1 MTFIPIVI
9 SKTPMRSHL
18 ISCLLLMLLAGN
30 ASAQVWVITDSQ
42 HPVTGSASA
51 QRVIQLDAAQQAE
64 TELSA
69 NLPDDPQRATEL
81 VQQRLNQGGQALQQ
95 RLREAYQGIT
105 DAWSMGITTL
115 PAVVVDERYVVYG
128 ELDLDKALARIAQ
141 YRKENPR

>member
-1 MTFIPIVI
+1 MAFIPIVI

-18 ISCLLLMLLAGN
+18 ISCLLLFLLAGS
-30 ASAQVWVITDSQ
+30 ASAQVWVITDTR

-51 QRVIQLDAAQQAE
+51 HRVIQLNAAQQIE

-69 NLPDDPQRATEL
+69 NLPADPQRATAL
-81 VQQRLNQGGQALQQ
+81 VQQRLNQGGQTLQQ

-115 PAVVVDERYVVYG
+115 PAVVVEQRYVVYG
-128 ELDLDKALARIAQ
+128 EANLDKALVAIAQ
-141 YRKENPR
+141 YRKERP